1 MFYREH
7 PSHQLPSEDD
17 LAVSLENQRAT
28 ESISGFVFNA
38 LGYTKDDD
46 LEEFEPDEDDEY
58 GDSVPFDVPP
68 LTGGPGVV
76 YG

>member
-7 PSHQLPSEDD
+7 PSHQLPSEYDP
-17 LAVSLENQRAT
+17 AIAMENQRAV
-28 ESISGFVFNA
+28 ESNNSYLCNESS
-38 LGYTKDDD
+38 YTQDDD
-46 LEEFEPDEDDEY
+46 PEEFEPDEDDEY

-68 LTGGPGVV
+68 LTGGPGTV